1 MATSARPPLRR
12 QLADRLRGRILAGE
26 HRPGDRLPSEPELA
40 EGMGVSRATVRAAIT
55 LLEEERYLRRE
66 HGSGTFVTA
75 RPTLRNELGQNFG
88 VTEMIERAG
97 RLPATVDECAE
108 VQPAGEEV
116 AAALGL
122 ELGAPVSVLDRI
134 RTSDGRPVV
143 ASTDWCRID
152 DLPPEELG
160 ATARGSL
167 YDGLA
172 ARGLV
177 IHHGVSRLTPETAD
191 GEVAERLGVARGALL
206 MLLWQI
212 DYGASGRPVLVS
224 REFHLADAFE
234 FTVYRRGP
242 GETEG

>member
-1 MATSARPPLRR
+1 MAGPARPPLRR
-12 QLADRLRGRILAGE
+12 QLADRLRARILSGE

-40 EGMGVSRATVRAAIT
+40 EGLGVSRATVRAAIT

-66 HGSGTFVTA
+66 QGSGTYVTA
-75 RPTLRNELGQNFG
+75 RPILRNELGQNFG
-88 VTEMIERAG
+88 VTEMIRRAG
-97 RLPATVDECAE
+97 RRPATVDERTAVE
-108 VQPAGEEV
+108 LAGEEV
-116 AAALGL
+116 AEALDLAFGT
-122 ELGAPVSVLDRI
+122 PVSVLH
-134 RTSDGRPVV
+134 RTRTADGRPVV

-177 IHHGVSRLTPETAD
+177 VDHGVSRLTPDSAD
-191 GEVAERLGVARGALL
+191 VEAAERLGVARGALL

-212 DYGASGRPVLVS
+212 DYEASGRAVLVS
-224 REFHLADAFE
+224 REYHLADAFE

>member
-1 MATSARPPLRR
+1 MAGPARPPLRR
-12 QLADRLRGRILAGE
+12 QLADRLRARILSGE

-40 EGMGVSRATVRAAIT
+40 EGLGVSRATVRAAIT

-66 HGSGTFVTA
+66 QGSGTYVTA
-75 RPTLRNELGQNFG
+75 RPILRNELGQNFG
-88 VTEMIERAG
+88 VTEMIQRAG
-97 RLPATVDECAE
+97 RLPATVDERTAVE
-108 VQPAGEEV
+108 LAGEEV
-116 AAALGL
+116 ADALDLQFGT
-122 ELGAPVSVLDRI
+122 PVSVLDRI
-134 RTSDGRPVV
+134 RTADGRPVV

-152 DLPPEELG
+152 DLPPEELA

-172 ARGLV
+172 ARGLMV
-177 IHHGVSRLTPETAD
+177 DHGVSRLTPESAD

-212 DYGASGRPVLVS
+212 DYEVSGRAVLAS
-224 REFHLADAFE
+224 REYHLADAFE

-242 GETEG
+242 GEVEG